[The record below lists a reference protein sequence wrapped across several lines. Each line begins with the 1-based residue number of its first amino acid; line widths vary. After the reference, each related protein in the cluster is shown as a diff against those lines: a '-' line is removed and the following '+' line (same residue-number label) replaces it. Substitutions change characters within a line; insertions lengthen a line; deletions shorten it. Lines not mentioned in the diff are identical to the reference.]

1 MQTIADDRLLSELL
15 ATAMPPG
22 RPLEEGGDE
31 APPESDEEEE
41 AEPEGG

>member
-15 ATAMPPG
+15 ASTMPPG

-31 APPESDEEEE
+31 VPPAPEEGE
-41 AEPEGG
+41 ADPEGG